1 MTVGPNPV
9 PQVAPASGTKIYLKR
24 TQTLN
29 NTPGAGDIDHGE
41 LWMNYHSSSPR
52 LYFKDNANQIVEIK
66 PGAAAG
72 EGAVPPAS
80 GNETGDLWFDGT
92 NLLVWN
98 GSSWQVVGVSKL
110 ADLDDTDVAGATANQ
125 LLAYDGSKWVAVSA
139 SSIAVDVNL
148 GYTASPTQGV
158 VTNDA
163 GSDATIPA
171 RTDANAGLM
180 LPADKTAIDGLPA
193 DFDFL
198 RAGDNVSEL
207 ANNAGYLTEAEV
219 NNILQG
225 NNPDGTPNTG
235 APGYLK
241 PGDNVSEL
249 TNDAGYITLADVPD
263 GVESLD
269 DLSDVSVPAPTSGQI
284 LKYNGASW
292 VAGNPAAAD
301 ISGSE
306 LNDLGDVNAPSPGV
320 DQHLAWNG
328 TSWVPVTPP
337 DEFSGSYNDL
347 TDKPVIPDALNDL
360 SDVNAGAPTAD
371 QVLQWNG
378 TAWVPADVQSGGLQD
393 TVYTGLTWVHAM
405 PLSNQV
411 AGGPGLTTNA
421 DKTWATRTSFVTHL
435 SNPLGS
441 ILAGQTLTVKNLT
454 QSQSAEYVVTNV
466 DAGLNAV
473 EVSYVSDTGGDI
485 KAGNTFELVF
495 SFAEGAGTGSVTSVG
510 AGNGLQVA
518 DGGAN
523 PITKAGT
530 LEVVAANA
538 TITVTSGGIAVTP
551 NQFFPAAGGE
561 LNGVI
566 TTPEKTI
573 TSLAFDLSEGPF
585 WTCGSIDV
593 PNPTNAVAGMS
604 GLIRFTGP
612 PTSWGFNFKFV
623 GGTGVAPSG
632 LPAVSPFYVKAADE
646 IYVGPAVEELI

>member
-9 PQVAPASGTKIYLKR
+9 PQVVPAPGTKIYLKR

-29 NTPGAGDIDHGE
+29 NTPGAGDIEHGE

-52 LYFKDNANQIVEIK
+52 LYFKDNANEIVEIK

-72 EGAVPPAS
+72 EGVTPPSS

-98 GSSWQVVGVSKL
+98 GSSWQVVGVSTL
-110 ADLDDTDVAGATANQ
+110 AALNDTDVAGATANQ

-171 RTDANAGLM
+171 RTNVNAGLM

-198 RAGDNVSEL
+198 RAGDDVSEL
-207 ANNAGYLTEAEV
+207 TNDAGYLTESEV

-225 NNPDGTPNTG
+225 NNPDGSPNTG

-263 GVESLD
+263 GVENLD
-269 DLSDVSVPAPTSGQI
+269 DLGDVSVPAPTSGQI
-284 LKYNGASW
+284 LKYNGAGW

-328 TSWVPVTPP
+328 SSWIAVDPP

-347 TDKPVIPDALNDL
+347 TDKPVIPGALNDL
-360 SDVNAGAPTAD
+360 SDVDATPTDGQHLAWD
-371 QVLQWNG
+371 DTNSKWVAEDPPAVGGGG
-378 TAWVPADVQSGGLQD
+378 T
-393 TVYTGLTWVHAM
+393 
-405 PLSNQV
+405 
-411 AGGPGLTTNA
+411 
-421 DKTWATRTSFVTHL
+421 
-435 SNPLGS
+435 
-441 ILAGQTLTVKNLT
+441 
-454 QSQSAEYVVTNV
+454 
-466 DAGLNAV
+466 
-473 EVSYVSDTGGDI
+473 
-485 KAGNTFELVF
+485 
-495 SFAEGAGTGSVTSVG
+495 VTSVG
-510 AGNGLQVA
+510 AGDGLA
-518 DGGAN
+518 TDGAN
-523 PITKAGT
+523 PITGAGT
-530 LEVVAANA
+530 LKAVAANA
-538 TITVTSGGIAVTP
+538 TITVTAGGIAVTP
-551 NQFFPAAGGE
+551 GQYFPAAGGE
-561 LNGVI
+561 LDGVI